1 VTGLVLLSVGLW
13 GKLMLGPYMSLIAR
27 GSADAPYVL
36 TGTGAAIVLFGLFGC
51 FATCRGR
58 PWMLKLYAI
67 FLSLVFLAELIA
79 GISGFVFRHEIK
91 GTFLSTYSD
100 AVQRYDA
107 RDERSLAVDDV
118 QRRLH
123 CCGVYDYTSWFS
135 SRYFPVSGVPA
146 SCCVSFSDCSSS
158 DLRNA
163 TVVPSK
169 VHPR

>member
-1 VTGLVLLSVGLW
+1 
-13 GKLMLGPYMSLIAR
+13 
-27 GSADAPYVL
+27 
-36 TGTGAAIVLFGLFGC
+36 
-51 FATCRGR
+51 
-58 PWMLKLYAI
+58 YAI

-91 GTFLSTYSD
+91 GTFLTTYSD
-100 AVQRYDA
+100 AVLRYDG

-146 SCCVSFSDCSSS
+146 SCCVSFSDCSGS

-169 VHPR
+169 VHQQGCYDLVTSFIETNMGIIAGVTFGIAFSQLIGMWLACCLSRLITANQYEMV